1 MIQFSVKS
9 DIDAAI
15 RQVEAK
21 FRNQVPFATAKA
33 LTRTAQDVQRAIVDQ
48 LPAVFDRPTP
58 FTMRGVG
65 ITYATKA
72 TLTSRVFLRDIQR
85 EYLQL
90 QVTGGVEL
98 PKKVALVVPAGIDL
112 NAYGNLPRN
121 KVKSLLARKD
131 VFSGRV
137 RGVGGIWQRTANGG
151 LKLLIAYEPKA
162 TYRRRFPFGAIARE
176 TIERRILPNFRAALA
191 QAIGTAR

>member
-131 VFSGRV
+131 VFSGKV

>member
-48 LPAVFDRPTP
+48 LPTVFDRPTP

-90 QVTGGVEL
+90 QVTGGTRS
-98 PKKVALVVPAGIDL
+98 PKKVALVVPSGIDL